1 MYLCPRARCAF
12 HLSSLQAEH
21 LYTPVGF
28 APAASFC
35 LSPRISPAAASLS
48 LYFASHSTSSSF
60 LPFPLA
66 CLIPGYVAGS
76 ATSRAKIHRD
86 FNTFNSFIIRFAPIP
101 RTGNAG
107 DMFHSTSLSFSS
119 SSRGKIELQRS
130 AVASRDDDDGKQLHR
145 RCSRAVISPF
155 ISAYRILEHRIFSP
169 ALFTQ
174 QFGSREFCMREL
186 KSHLSL

>member
-1 MYLCPRARCAF
+1 M
-12 HLSSLQAEH
+12 
-21 LYTPVGF
+21 
-28 APAASFC
+28 
-35 LSPRISPAAASLS
+35 
-48 LYFASHSTSSSF
+48 HSTFSSF
-60 LPFPLA
+60 FPFPLA

-107 DMFHSTSLSFSS
+107 DMFHSTSLSFFS
-119 SSRGKIELQRS
+119 SSRGKIELQR
-130 AVASRDDDDGKQLHR
+130 AAIASRDGDDGKQLHR

-155 ISAYRILEHRIFSP
+155 ISTYRILERRIFSL

-174 QFGSREFCMREL
+174 HFGSRGFLHTRAE
-186 KSHLSL
+186 KSFVPIRDYRG